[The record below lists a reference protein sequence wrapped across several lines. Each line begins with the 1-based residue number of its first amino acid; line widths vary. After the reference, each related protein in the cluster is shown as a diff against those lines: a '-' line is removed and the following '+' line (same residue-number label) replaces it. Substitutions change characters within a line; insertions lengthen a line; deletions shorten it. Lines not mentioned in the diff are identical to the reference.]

1 MVGVARLP
9 DLEAVGLARA
19 LAVVV
24 EVRVARGE
32 VVLLLEQRVVRDVH
46 LVVHAEDGAV
56 GVDDHR
62 GVHVEPGGAAH
73 EDGHHDHHRE
83 LPGERLEAVGDG
95 PRHRLRQVEVLDA
108 RRLGEVR
115 RVEQL
120 LEADDLRAAARGL
133 ADELDRARDVRRGV
147 VGRVVLDDADGE
159 RVAAHGA
166 GM

>member
-46 LVVHAEDGAV
+46 LVVHAEDAAV
-56 GVDDHR
+56 GVDHDR
-62 GVHVEPGGAAH
+62 GVHVEPRRAPH
-73 EDGHHDHHRE
+73 EDRHDDHDRE
-83 LPGERLEAVGDG
+83 LLGQRLEGVGHG
-95 PRHRLRQVEVLDA
+95 PRHGLGQVEVLDA

-115 RVEQL
+115 
-120 LEADDLRAAARGL
+120 AC
-133 ADELDRARDVRRGV
+133 
-147 VGRVVLDDADGE
+147 
-159 RVAAHGA
+159 
-166 GM
+166 